1 MSTLNT
7 LETVADQA
15 ENAAE
20 NTARSAAASAWRDTG
35 ITAWAN
41 GLLANTAER
50 QTVGRQANRRPRS
63 ETGVYILSEEEARA
77 SRLTGGVVF
86 TAPDGYIRKS
96 PVQEIVT
103 PPDYW
108 RQRLKKILLL
118 GFGIAAVLLAA
129 YALIALHVISL

>member
-1 MSTLNT
+1 MSTFNT

-41 GLLANTAER
+41 GRLANTAGR
-50 QTVGRQANRRPRS
+50 QTNGRPRS

-108 RQRLKKILLL
+108 RQRVKKILLL
-118 GFGIAAVLLAA
+118 VFGIAAVLLVA
-129 YALIALHVISL
+129 YALIALNVISL